1 MSEHDK
7 AVMAL
12 LREFGKAFNKGDVDG
27 ILACVTDDF
36 EWRLAEGPDRP
47 DGRIVRGKEEVRAA
61 LQERDREIAE
71 MRFSETEV
79 TITADSDVVGLP
91 SSPISLDYGEVLEF
105 YVHGTTSHPGD
116 FFIESQDGTTTL
128 RLVQSGFGRDASWD

>member
-79 TITADSDVVGLP
+79 TIPQDKVFGSFRATGKTRDGREVDRRGLDIYEIRDGKIALKDSYWKQTG
-91 SSPISLDYGEVLEF
+91 
-105 YVHGTTSHPGD
+105 
-116 FFIESQDGTTTL
+116 
-128 RLVQSGFGRDASWD
+128 